1 MSYESSFKTI
11 PLPAGRDTFAYFAQQ
26 CTASTGELGSYL
38 YVGDHHRTG
47 DLISP
52 VFPDTMD
59 LFRWAADNG
68 WAPRPGTF
76 ASIYD
81 RVK

>member
-1 MSYESSFKTI
+1 M
-11 PLPAGRDTFAYFAQQ
+11 
-26 CTASTGELGSYL
+26 
-38 YVGDHHRTG
+38 GDHPRTG

-52 VFPDTMD
+52 VFPDTVD